1 MLTGSAFQRKVAA
14 HRTVPVHL
22 SGRLRSL
29 PHVLPATGRTSI
41 RRRACGI
48 RHGSRVPHPPA
59 SFAVRANPLGEA
71 MVRPVGLAPCAGRKR
86 GRQGKRR
93 SGADGEDRGSA
104 SRAKRMSVCA
114 IRRGQGAAGW
124 AQRCA
129 PPGCVRHSRA
139 RDAVSGRRPPPAPG
153 DRPSRRQRIR
163 QLMCHTE
170 QSVSRRRDSLPLSN

>member
-1 MLTGSAFQRKVAA
+1 MLTGSALQRKVAA

-29 PHVLPATGRTSI
+29 PQVLPATGRASI
-41 RRRACGI
+41 RRRACGV
-48 RHGSRVPHPPA
+48 RHGSRVPHPPE
-59 SFAVRANPLGEA
+59 SFAVRANPPGEA

-86 GRQGKRR
+86 GRQGERR
-93 SGADGEDRGSA
+93 SGADGEDRDSA
-104 SRAKRMSVCA
+104 SRADRSMSVCA

-139 RDAVSGRRPPPAPG
+139 RDAVSARRGAPRAMRSPIAAAAYPAAYVPYRTERVSPP
-153 DRPSRRQRIR
+153 R
-163 QLMCHTE
+163 
-170 QSVSRRRDSLPLSN
+170 